1 MPVKPL
7 IAIPLIAVAL
17 AGCSAQ
23 QPAPKETAAAAAQKP
38 LFASDEEALAAAQAA
53 YANYLEVSDQIA
65 RDGGANPERLKGLVS
80 DSLYT
85 DEVSGFQQIAQE
97 QSIAVGSSSFDT
109 IHLQGID
116 SKSLTTYLCIDHSQ
130 IHLQN
135 LSGQD
140 VTSPNRVD
148 RYPLVVTF
156 ASDGNGSLII
166 ESSESWSGQ
175 NFC

>member
-1 MPVKPL
+1 MRVKPL
-7 IAIPLIAVAL
+7 IAIPLIAIVL

-23 QPAPKETAAAAAQKP
+23 TPAPQETTAATEQKP
-38 LFASDEEALAAAQAA
+38 LFATDAEALAATEAA

-80 DSLYT
+80 DALYK
-85 DEVSGFQQIAQE
+85 DEVIGFQQIAQD
-97 QSIAVGSSSFDT
+97 QSVAVGASNFDT
-109 IHLQGID
+109 VHLQGYD
-116 SKSLTTYLCIDHSQ
+116 AKSVSTYLCIDHSQ

-135 LSGQD
+135 RSGED

-156 ASDGNGSLII
+156 SSEGNGNLKI
-166 ESSESWSGQ
+166 ESSETWSGQ